1 LKFSLTNSRHNLQK
15 IKRGEENPGF
25 PILNEPSGFA
35 AAAVIEYSLAMP
47 SCLKNTSPALCRR
60 SNLTLWSEPAL
71 IALLVFAAI
80 AFSSSPS
87 AWGEELPE
95 SQTQTDNSAGQVP
108 TKQRTPDKTAP
119 DQPPATPA
127 SNKIPGVALYNLL
140 QKKSIVFPDIA
151 ANQERLSAGQKFQL
165 FVDNSGSIHT
175 LSWSILGSALGQ
187 ADNSPTGFGQG
198 WDAYAKRFGSSM
210 ARGASNEFFGTFVIS
225 SVLHLDPRFYPEVN
239 PTLPQAAKYSVQRV
253 FIMRNDE
260 GRDVVAWS
268 RLVGPLMAESLANVY
283 WPERNRTVGDTLFR
297 YGVDLA
303 TRAGGNMLRE
313 YWPVVYRKLGHTT
326 ITAPRH

>member
-1 LKFSLTNSRHNLQK
+1 
-15 IKRGEENPGF
+15 
-25 PILNEPSGFA
+25 
-35 AAAVIEYSLAMP
+35 VIEYSLAMP
-47 SCLKNTSPALCRR
+47 SCLKDTPPELCRR
-60 SNLTLWSEPAL
+60 SNLTLWSERGL

-80 AFSSSPS
+80 AFSSSLP
-87 AWGEELPE
+87 AWGEEMPQGR
-95 SQTQTDNSAGQVP
+95 SQTANSAGQAP
-108 TKQRTPDKTAP
+108 PNQTPPDQNRPDQNPSEPSATTAP
-119 DQPPATPA
+119 P
-127 SNKIPGVALYNLL
+127 SKIPGVALYNLL

-165 FVDNSGSIHT
+165 FVDNSGSVHT
-175 LSWSILGSALGQ
+175 LSWSILGAALGQ

-198 WDAYAKRFGSSM
+198 WDAYAKRFGASM

-239 PTLPQAAKYSVQRV
+239 PTLSHAAKYSVQRV

-268 RLVGPLMAESLANVY
+268 RLLGPLMAEGLANVY

-313 YWPVVYRKLGHTT
+313 YWPVVYRKLGHSTT
-326 ITAPRH
+326 TAPRH

>member
-1 LKFSLTNSRHNLQK
+1 
-15 IKRGEENPGF
+15 
-25 PILNEPSGFA
+25 
-35 AAAVIEYSLAMP
+35 MP
-47 SCLKNTSPALCRR
+47 SCLKDTPPALCKQ
-60 SNLTLWSEPAL
+60 SNLTLWIEPAL
-71 IALLVFAAI
+71 VALLVFAAI
-80 AFSSSPS
+80 ALSSSLP
-87 AWGEELPE
+87 AWGEELPQSR
-95 SQTQTDNSAGQVP
+95 SQTADSAGQVP
-108 TKQRTPDKTAP
+108 PNQTLPNQNRP
-119 DQPPATPA
+119 DQNPSEPPATATPP
-127 SNKIPGVALYNLL
+127 SKIPGVALYNLL

-165 FVDNSGSIHT
+165 FVDNSGSVHT
-175 LSWSILGSALGQ
+175 LSWSILGAALGQ

-198 WDAYAKRFGSSM
+198 WDAYGKRFGASM

-239 PTLPQAAKYSVQRV
+239 PTLTQAAKYSVQRV

-260 GRDVVAWS
+260 GRDVIAWP

-313 YWPVVYRKLGHTT
+313 YWPVVYRKLGHSTT
-326 ITAPRH
+326 TAPRH

>member
-1 LKFSLTNSRHNLQK
+1 
-15 IKRGEENPGF
+15 
-25 PILNEPSGFA
+25 
-35 AAAVIEYSLAMP
+35 MP
-47 SCLKNTSPALCRR
+47 SCLKKTASAPCRR
-60 SNLTLWSEPAL
+60 SNITLWSERGL
-71 IALLVFAAI
+71 VALLVFAAI
-80 AFSSSPS
+80 AFSSAPA
-87 AWGEELPE
+87 AWGEELPG
-95 SQTQTDNSAGQVP
+95 SQTHTDNSPGQTP
-108 TKQRTPDKTAP
+108 PNQTPPDKATP
-119 DQPPATPA
+119 HQPPATP
-127 SNKIPGVALYNLL
+127 SKIPGVELYNLL

-151 ANQERLSAGQKFQL
+151 ASQERLSTGQKFQL
-165 FVDNSGSIHT
+165 FVDNSGSVHT

-239 PTLPQAAKYSVQRV
+239 PTLSHAAKYSVQRV

-268 RLVGPLMAESLANVY
+268 RLVGPLMAEGLANVY

-313 YWPVVYRKLGHTT
+313 YWPVVYRKLGRSTT
-326 ITAPRH
+326 TAPRH